1 MSELEQNNETTPA
14 PVTSPGHRA
23 DRDAIKTSPPRR
35 QLILIAIIAI
45 VTFVAIKY
53 IGSHSGT
60 KEKETVNAL
69 NPNQAIVTKAAAE
82 AIELQTATITVEPGK
97 KLIKTNGVVHF
108 TPSSSIN
115 VSPRLIGKIRSVFV
129 NVGNHVIA
137 GQPLADMVS
146 SDAANAVSAAKDA
159 DEQVKLTASALDTAR
174 KQFKLGTPEVQ
185 AAEAAYVQAKEATEY
200 NRRAVEL
207 AREQSS
213 IGGFTEKPLSD
224 AQSAEKQT
232 STQLAQD
239 EKDLAFAQKQ
249 YDRSEKLL
257 QIGTAAKQ
265 EVEAAEAAL
274 GKAKDAVS
282 NDREQLR
289 IARQTLAREQK
300 AFSSKLY
307 ANQNIAQAETNYK
320 QATIAEQAAATALK
334 MAKAALYHDLKQAEH
349 DYNAAESDAHAA
361 HIALSTFDN
370 PTHMGIIVVR
380 APAVGVITAR
390 NVNPGQIVDQTGQT
404 PWQMF
409 TIVNSATV
417 YVDAQVYEKDIA
429 GVRIDDA
436 VSAKSDALPGNFVA
450 RGRISYIAPGLDATT
465 HALSV
470 RADVD
475 NRAGLLKD
483 GMFVSAEIDISSH
496 SPYRAIPI
504 VPLTAVVHDGDA
516 DYVFVAAGEGK
527 YDKHK
532 VTMGEQRGE
541 GQVSITSGLTGKET
555 IVTHGALYLGAG
567 GTTQD

>member
-1 MSELEQNNETTPA
+1 MSESEQNNETTPV
-14 PVTSPGHRA
+14 PVTGPGHRA

-35 QLILIAIIAI
+35 QLILIAIIVIA
-45 VTFVAIKY
+45 TFVAIKY

-60 KEKETVNAL
+60 KEKDTVNAL
-69 NPNQAIVTKAAAE
+69 NPNQAIVSKAASE
-82 AIELQTATITVEPGK
+82 AIELQTASITVEPGK

-115 VSPRLIGKIRSVFV
+115 VSPRLVGKVRTVFV
-129 NVGNHVIA
+129 NVGDHVTA
-137 GQPLADMVS
+137 GQPLAEMVS
-146 SDAANAVSAAKDA
+146 SDAANAVGAAKDA
-159 DEQVKLTASALDTAR
+159 DEQVKLTAGALDTAR

-185 AAEAAYVQAKEATEY
+185 AAEAAYVQAKEATGF
-200 NRRAVEL
+200 NRRALEL
-207 AREQSS
+207 AREQSN

-249 YDRSEKLL
+249 YDRALKLL
-257 QIGTAAKQ
+257 SIGTAAKQ
-265 EVEAAEAAL
+265 EVEAAEATL
-274 GKAKDAVS
+274 GKANDAVS

-289 IARQTLAREQK
+289 IAIQTLAREQR

-307 ANQNIAQAETNYK
+307 SNQNISQAETNYK

-361 HIALSTFDN
+361 HVALSTFDN
-370 PTHMGIIVVR
+370 PTHMGVVVVR
-380 APAVGVITAR
+380 APAVGIITAR

-417 YVDAQVYEKDIA
+417 FVDAQVYEKDIA
-429 GVRIDDA
+429 GVRINDA

-450 RGRISYIAPGLDATT
+450 RGRISFISPGLDAAT

-483 GMFVSAEIDISSH
+483 GMFVSVEIDISSH
-496 SPYRAIPI
+496 SPYSAIPV

-527 YDKHK
+527 YDKRK
-532 VTMGEQRGE
+532 ISMGEQRGE
-541 GQVSITSGLTGKET
+541 GQVAITSGLTGKET

-567 GTTQD
+567 GTALD